1 MKNKAVF
8 FDKDG
13 TLVDNIPYNVNPLK
27 IRLTEGAIN
36 ALSIL
41 HHAKYLIFVVTNQPG
56 IALGLFTLT
65 DLDTV
70 QIHLRKLLNV
80 AKIPLA
86 GFLYCPHHPK
96 GTIATFAIHCT
107 CRKPA
112 PGLLLQAAIDYQLDL
127 EHSWLVGDIL
137 DDIEAGRR
145 AGCQTVLLNNGNE
158 TEWLNSPLRQP
169 TSVVSKLSQAA
180 AAILESTSH
189 STSLKSVDD

>member
-13 TLVDNIPYNVNPLK
+13 TLVDNIPHNVNPLK
-27 IRLTEGAIN
+27 IRLTEGAIH

-65 DLDTV
+65 DLNAV
-70 QIHLRKLLNV
+70 QTHLRKLLNI
-80 AKIPLA
+80 AEIPLA
-86 GFLYCPHHPK
+86 GFLYCPHHPN
-96 GTIATFAIHCT
+96 GTVTAFASHCT

-112 PGLLLQAAIDYQLDL
+112 PGLLLQAATDYQLDL
-127 EHSWLVGDIL
+127 KHSWLVGDIL

-180 AAILESTSH
+180 AAILESDLRSNI
-189 STSLKSVDD
+189 LKTVDV